1 MSATILTGT
10 PRVKPIRAT
19 PIASTPVAFAEHG
32 PGGSHE

>member
-10 PRVKPIRAT
+10 PRVTPIGAT
-19 PIASTPVAFAEHG
+19 PIAATTVAFAEHG